1 MLRGFIVR
9 LSVTLFLTMFSR
21 RYTVVVADRTSGV
34 IRRFTISLRPT
45 LAAVTIAFSLP
56 VLIGLGARWSV
67 KAELEH
73 LRASNSTLREEN
85 ISFRAATGELTTQIS
100 ALQSAI
106 VDLGAQAQLD
116 PAAAKAVAKLPA
128 LVRSQG
134 MAMGGARG
142 ADAQALLTAAAIRSP
157 EDTFGVL
164 KDLLGNLERRLSV
177 VRVDVTRHTELA
189 NATPSIWPTLGWL
202 TSGFGRRTDPF
213 TGGPDVHAGLDIAA
227 DRGHPVY
234 ATANGVVQGAGWS
247 GDYGNMVI
255 ITHESGL
262 TTRYAHLSRMAVS
275 AGAIVKRG
283 DVVGF
288 VGSTGRSTSPH
299 LHYEVIANG
308 RQVNPLQLLIG
319 KPTP

>member
-1 MLRGFIVR
+1 MPRGRIVR
-9 LSVTLFLTMFSR
+9 LSVTLFQTMFSR

-134 MAMGGARG
+134 MAVGGARG
-142 ADAQALLTAAAIRSP
+142 ADAQRAADRGGDSFAGRYVRGVEGSARESRAPVERGARGCDASHGAGQRDAVDLADAGVAHLGASGGGRIRLQAGRTFTRGWTSPPIAAIRSMP
-157 EDTFGVL
+157 PPMAWCRALV
-164 KDLLGNLERRLSV
+164 
-177 VRVDVTRHTELA
+177 
-189 NATPSIWPTLGWL
+189 
-202 TSGFGRRTDPF
+202 
-213 TGGPDVHAGLDIAA
+213 
-227 DRGHPVY
+227 
-234 ATANGVVQGAGWS
+234 GVVITATWSSSPTNQG
-247 GDYGNMVI
+247 
-255 ITHESGL
+255 
-262 TTRYAHLSRMAVS
+262 
-275 AGAIVKRG
+275 
-283 DVVGF
+283 
-288 VGSTGRSTSPH
+288 
-299 LHYEVIANG
+299 
-308 RQVNPLQLLIG
+308 
-319 KPTP
+319 